1 MLTLRYGNR
10 PIELQKGK
18 PAIEIGENE
27 KLLSTLN
34 LVKEAAGAGDLDRV
48 LMAAKAERTPKLK
61 IGK

>member
-18 PAIEIGENE
+18 PAVEIGENE
-27 KLLSTLN
+27 KLLSTLS
-34 LVKEAAGAGDLDRV
+34 LVKEAVGDGELDKV
-48 LMAAKAERTPKLK
+48 LMAANAERTPKKK